1 MSNKTRLW
9 LSLATLLV
17 FFGGVIF
24 ALAMTLNS
32 WDFTRLSTE
41 KYETNSYEITEDF
54 YGISVDTATADIA
67 FLPSPDGKCRVV
79 CYENEKLKH
88 SVSVTD
94 GALTICVQNEKAWYD
109 YIGISWESESVTVY
123 LPKTT
128 YDALFV
134 RGATCDIS
142 VARDFSFASA
152 DIEVS
157 TGDVSYRATT
167 SGKLAVGV
175 STGDVSIDG
184 VRAGDITV
192 ESSTGKVSLKN
203 ITAENASLKTSSGDI
218 LLENAVLADKLSVE
232 VSTGDVTFERSD
244 AGEIEV
250 VATTGDIC
258 GTLLSGKN
266 FETDTKT
273 GSVSVPENS
282 SGGRCFIKTSTGDIR
297 IAVAS

>member
-1 MSNKTRLW
+1 MKKW
-9 LSLATLLV
+9 LGLAALLCV
-17 FFGGVIF
+17 VGGLIF
-24 ALAMTLNS
+24 AVAMTLNG

-41 KYETNSYEITEDF
+41 KYETSSYEITEDF
-54 YGISVDTATADIA
+54 YSISVDTATADII
-67 FLPSPDGKCRVV
+67 FLPAADGKCKVV
-79 CYENEKLKH
+79 CYESEKMKH
-88 SVSVTD
+88 SVTVEN
-94 GALTICVQNEKAWYD
+94 GCLKIRVQNEKMWYD
-109 YIGISWESESVTVY
+109 YIGISWESETVTVY
-123 LPKTT
+123 LPKSD
-128 YDALFV
+128 YAALTV
-134 RGATCDIS
+134 TGATSD
-142 VARDFSFASA
+142 VDVPKDFSFESA

-157 TGDVSYRATT
+157 TGDVSYRAAT

-192 ESSTGKVSLKN
+192 ESSTGRVSLKN

-218 LLENAVLADKLSVE
+218 LLKNAVLADKLSVE

-250 VATTGDIC
+250 VAATGDIC

-273 GSVSVPENS
+273 GSVSVPRNS

-297 IAVAS
+297 IAVTS

>member
-54 YGISVDTATADIA
+54 YSISVDTATADIA

-79 CYENEKLKH
+79 CYENEKMKH

-128 YDALFV
+128 YDALLV
-134 RGATCDIS
+134 RGATCDVS

-152 DIEVS
+152 DIE
-157 TGDVSYRATT
+157 
-167 SGKLAVGV
+167 V

-218 LLENAVLADKLSVE
+218 LLKNAVLADKLSVE

-250 VATTGDIC
+250 VAATGDVR

-266 FETDTKT
+266 FETETGT
-273 GSVSVPENS
+273 GSVSIPENS

-297 IAVAS
+297 IAVTS

>member
-54 YGISVDTATADIA
+54 YSISVDTATADIA

-79 CYENEKLKH
+79 CYENEKMKH

-128 YDALFV
+128 YDALLV

-152 DIEVS
+152 DIE
-157 TGDVSYRATT
+157 
-167 SGKLAVGV
+167 V

-218 LLENAVLADKLSVE
+218 LLKNAVLADKLSVE

-250 VATTGDIC
+250 VAATGDVR

-266 FETDTKT
+266 FETETGT
-273 GSVSVPENS
+273 GSVSIPENS

-297 IAVAS
+297 IAVTS

>member
-54 YGISVDTATADIA
+54 YSISVDTATADIA

-79 CYENEKLKH
+79 CYENEKMKH

-128 YDALFV
+128 YDALLV
-134 RGATCDIS
+134 RGATCDVS
-142 VARDFSFASA
+142 VAQDFSFASA
-152 DIEVS
+152 DIE
-157 TGDVSYRATT
+157 
-167 SGKLAVGV
+167 V

-218 LLENAVLADKLSVE
+218 LLKNAVFADKLSVE

-250 VATTGDIC
+250 VAATGDVC

-266 FETDTKT
+266 FETETGT

-282 SGGRCFIKTSTGDIR
+282 SGGRCSIKTSTGDIR
-297 IAVAS
+297 IAVTS